1 MKGEKDTFLRRKRDN
16 TKEEKYILWKEK
28 MWYYKRRKR
37 DIMKEEKD
45 TFKRRERDIMK
56 GETKILRKE
65 KKRYYERQKR
75 YIL

>member
-45 TFKRRERDIMK
+45 TF
-56 GETKILRKE
+56 
-65 KKRYYERQKR
+65 
-75 YIL
+75 